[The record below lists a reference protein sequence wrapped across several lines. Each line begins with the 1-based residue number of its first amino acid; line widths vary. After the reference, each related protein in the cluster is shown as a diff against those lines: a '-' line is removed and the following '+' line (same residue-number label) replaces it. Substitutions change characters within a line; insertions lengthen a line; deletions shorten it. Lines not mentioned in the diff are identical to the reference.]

1 MSEATSFTAS
11 FRVPFERAD
20 VFREI
25 SKAQTPLGI
34 DTKRV
39 NIKVTKDS
47 KLIELIQVGCSREA
61 EFVDNTGTTTSKL
74 VALEDGKRVVWEELS
89 STVQSMRMVGIEGQ
103 PPLFTTLLTDD
114 PRGTHVELRYDFH
127 SVQLPGLFGNSVSKT
142 AFPSHISD
150 SLPEAVR
157 SAWVADMLSRGY
169 QKLTTEEAGLG
180 GFEISFTLPFK
191 RADVWAELTR
201 FSNPLGA
208 SRGVTYSRSSD
219 SIGGSGDEL
228 VVGML
233 RRAEF
238 KSDHFKGWTLSELM
252 DLRVPSYIKWA
263 QVETDLSGGQL
274 LGKGSTKPEV
284 SCALTESAIGT
295 SVKVKYDFYKVSSS
309 GEMTAEKMATQF
321 LHNAAEMWTSDMLSR
336 GYQKEMPKFSPS
348 SAFIN
353 RSRDQ
358 AEEQAIKARVA
369 TPRAGDS
376 PLQALKDG
384 IGQLFTPRGG
394 SK

>member
-25 SKAQTPLGI
+25 SKAQAPLGI

-157 SAWVADMLSRGY
+157 RALITRRHAVTCLAPVSSIARPFCACMPFSPTRGSSAAASIPVIAGSSAVASISLTAYERLSIMA
-169 QKLTTEEAGLG
+169 TPA
-180 GFEISFTLPFK
+180 
-191 RADVWAELTR
+191 
-201 FSNPLGA
+201 PLALSGA
-208 SRGVTYSRSSD
+208 FRMG
-219 SIGGSGDEL
+219 
-228 VVGML
+228 
-233 RRAEF
+233 RRHAVPR
-238 KSDHFKGWTLSELM
+238 LSETH
-252 DLRVPSYIKWA
+252 D
-263 QVETDLSGGQL
+263 
-274 LGKGSTKPEV
+274 
-284 SCALTESAIGT
+284 
-295 SVKVKYDFYKVSSS
+295 
-309 GEMTAEKMATQF
+309 
-321 LHNAAEMWTSDMLSR
+321 
-336 GYQKEMPKFSPS
+336 
-348 SAFIN
+348 
-353 RSRDQ
+353 
-358 AEEQAIKARVA
+358 
-369 TPRAGDS
+369 
-376 PLQALKDG
+376 
-384 IGQLFTPRGG
+384 
-394 SK
+394 